1 MKKIL
6 SVLIATVILLSVF
19 VCTAGAEVSASVKV
33 GEQTYSVSKGDT
45 LTYTCELQNDEV
57 ILCGEL
63 QILYT
68 SDALKAVEARSYN
81 VKSCIKN
88 IDIPGEVNV
97 NFSTPKGNNFTEKK
111 TFLVIKFEVVGNVDG
126 EIKYAPI
133 NFYNLKQ
140 SDITSDIKYFESV
153 EIVKAPTQPASEATP
168 DEATPDEKPTEAT
181 PDEPSTEVT
190 TATPDEPVTAE
201 TTAVETTA
209 PDSETETATSPE
221 TEVTTAQP
229 TEQPET
235 TEPATDASETS
246 EAVTTAP
253 VDTTSPET
261 TPSTEVPYVTNPITT
276 EPIETIK
283 APTPKEIIDKA
294 VKSGTKDLKGSSFTS
309 LKARVSKITK
319 NSVTLKWSKKAK
331 TYLIY
336 GGKSA
341 KKAKYLGTTSKTTFK
356 IKKLKKN
363 TAYKFFVAACNPS
376 GIAYITKNAPYK
388 LFTEACS
395 QAGIKYVSKNV
406 FISTK
411 GKKFNYVKKITLAKK
426 TVKLKAKKAYKIK
439 AKEVLK
445 YKNRKLK
452 RYRKLSFE
460 SSNKKIASVTSK
472 GKIKA
477 KKKGTAY
484 IYVYAQNGAFAKVKV
499 RVK

>member
-19 VCTAGAEVSASVKV
+19 VCTAGAEVSASVKA
-33 GEQTYSVSKGDT
+33 GGQTYSVEKGDT

-68 SDALKAVEARSYN
+68 SDALKAVEAQSYN
-81 VKSCIKN
+81 VKNCIKN

-97 NFSTPKGNNFTEKK
+97 NFSTPKGHNFIEKK

-190 TATPDEPVTAE
+190 TATPDEP
-201 TTAVETTA
+201 TTA
-209 PDSETETATSPE
+209 PASETETATSTE
-221 TEVTTAQP
+221 TEAATAQP
-229 TEQPET
+229 TEQSET

-261 TPSTEVPYVTNPITT
+261 TSSTEVPYVTNPVTT
-276 EPIETIK
+276 EPVETIK

-319 NSVTLKWSKKAK
+319 NSVTLKWNKKAK
-331 TYLIY
+331 SYLIY

-388 LFTEACS
+388 LFEEACS

-426 TVKLKAKKAYKIK
+426 TVKLKAKKTYKIK

>member
-1 MKKIL
+1 MEKIL
-6 SVLIATVILLSVF
+6 SVLIASVVLLSVF
-19 VCTAGAEVSASVKV
+19 ICTAGAEASASVKS
-33 GEQTYSVSKGDT
+33 GEQTYSVDKGDT
-45 LTYTCELQNDEV
+45 LTYTLELQNDEV

-68 SDALKAVEARSYN
+68 SDALKAVEAQSYN
-81 VKSCIKN
+81 VKNCIKN
-88 IDIPGEVNV
+88 IEIPGEVNV
-97 NFSTPKGNNFTEKK
+97 NFSTPKGHNFIERK

-140 SDITSDIKYFESV
+140 SDITDNIKYYESV
-153 EIVKAPTQPASEATP
+153 EIVKASTEPASEATP
-168 DEATPDEKPTEAT
+168 DEAPTEAT
-181 PDEPSTEVT
+181 PDEPATEVT

-201 TTAVETTA
+201 TTA
-209 PDSETETATSPE
+209 PDSETETSTSPE

-229 TEQPET
+229 TEPPET
-235 TEPATDASETS
+235 TEPVTDASETS

-261 TPSTEVPYVTNPITT
+261 TPATEVPYVTNPITT
-276 EPIETIK
+276 EPVETIK
-283 APTPKEIIDKA
+283 APAPKEIIDKA
-294 VKSGTKDLKGSSFTS
+294 VKSGTKDLKGSSFTG
-309 LKARVSKITK
+309 LKARVSKVTK
-319 NSVTLKWSKKAK
+319 NSVTLKWNKKAK
-331 TYLIY
+331 SYLIY

-363 TAYKFFVAACNPS
+363 TAYKFFVTACNPS
-376 GIAYITKNAPYK
+376 GTEYMTKNARYK
-388 LFTEACS
+388 LFEEACS

-426 TVKLKAKKAYKIK
+426 TVKLKAKKASKIK

-445 YKNRKLK
+445 YKSRKLK

-460 SSNKKIASVTSK
+460 SSNKKIANVTSK
-472 GKIKA
+472 GKIRA
-477 KKKGTAY
+477 KRKGTAY

-499 RVK
+499 QVK

>member
-19 VCTAGAEVSASVKV
+19 VCTAAAEVSASVKV

-68 SDALKAVEARSYN
+68 SDALKAVEAQSYN
-81 VKSCIKN
+81 VKNCIKN

-97 NFSTPKGNNFTEKK
+97 NFSTPKGHNFSEKK

-190 TATPDEPVTAE
+190 TATPDEP
-201 TTAVETTA
+201 TTA
-209 PDSETETATSPE
+209 PASETETATSTE
-221 TEVTTAQP
+221 TEAATAQP
-229 TEQPET
+229 TEQSET

-261 TPSTEVPYVTNPITT
+261 TPSTEVPYVTNPVTT
-276 EPIETIK
+276 EPAETVSPEKTIEKQLK
-283 APTPKEIIDKA
+283 ADNKDLKKSSYAPLKLKA
-294 VKSGTKDLKGSSFTS
+294 VKMSKTSVKLKWAKKGTKYLVYGGI
-309 LKARVSKITK
+309 V
-319 NSVTLKWSKKAK
+319 SKKAK
-331 TYLIY
+331 L
-336 GGKSA
+336 
-341 KKAKYLGTTSKTTFK
+341 LGTTSKTTFTA
-356 IKKLKKN
+356 KKLKKN
-363 TAYKFFVAACNPS
+363 KTYKFFVAACKNS
-376 GIAYITKNAPYK
+376 IT
-388 LFTEACS
+388 S
-395 QAGIKYVSKNV
+395 ISKNV

-426 TVKLKAKKAYKIK
+426 TVKLKAKKTYKIK

-460 SSNKKIASVTSK
+460 SSNKKIANVTSK